1 MNVVVASYYALVVP
15 GIEEIASAELKKVG
29 AQVTDVLSGHDKR
42 DSIILFRTTDIEA
55 VLRCGVIDDLFQTV
69 LDMPTDP
76 GRNGARRLARAL
88 DREMVERAMAVHHA
102 LRPRHPGR
110 SYRVI
115 SRVAGKHPFRR
126 EEVEA
131 AFASILDGML
141 AKWVPAAPRAKA
153 AIELWV
159 QVVGERTL
167 AGLRLSDDTLAQRT
181 YKHAHLP
188 ASLTPTVARA
198 LVVMAD
204 LHHGEAVLDPMLG
217 AGTILR
223 ECAEAVRGLRL
234 CGGDIDAAAVDAA
247 RQNAGKQA
255 GLSRWDATRLPL
267 RSASVDAVI
276 CNPPYGR
283 QHEAIAGLGKLYRQ
297 ATREMARVL
306 RPGGRCVLLTGEP
319 QELLEAL
326 PKTLRVKQR
335 RRLLLRG
342 LPVVAFVIVRE

>member
-1 MNVVVASYYALVVP
+1 MVP
-15 GIEEIASAELKKVG
+15 GLEDLASRELEKTG
-29 AQVTDVLSGHDKR
+29 AQVTEALSGHDKR
-42 DSIILFRTTDIEA
+42 DSIILFRAPDIAA

-69 LDMPTDP
+69 LDMPTDQ

-88 DREMVERAMAVHHA
+88 DRAMMERALATHHA
-102 LRPRHPGR
+102 LRPRHHGR

-126 EEVEA
+126 EEVES
-131 AFASILDGML
+131 AFATILDGML
-141 AKWVPAAPRAKA
+141 AKWIPAQPKSRA

-159 QVVGERTL
+159 QVLGERTL

-188 ASLTPTVARA
+188 ASLTPTVAHA
-198 LVVMAD
+198 LVFMAD
-204 LHHGEAVLDPMLG
+204 PHHGETVLDPMCG

-223 ECAEAVRGLRL
+223 EAAEAVRGLRL
-234 CGGDIDAAAVDAA
+234 FGGDKEQEAVDAA
-247 RQNAGKQA
+247 RRNAGKQA
-255 GLSRWDATRLPL
+255 GLAQWDATRLPL
-267 RSASVDAVI
+267 RPASVDAVI

-283 QHEAIAGLGKLYRQ
+283 QHEALTGLGKLYRQ
-297 ATREMARVL
+297 ATRELARVL
-306 RPGGRCVLLTGEP
+306 KPGGRCILLTGEP

-326 PKTLRVKQR
+326 PKTLRIKQR